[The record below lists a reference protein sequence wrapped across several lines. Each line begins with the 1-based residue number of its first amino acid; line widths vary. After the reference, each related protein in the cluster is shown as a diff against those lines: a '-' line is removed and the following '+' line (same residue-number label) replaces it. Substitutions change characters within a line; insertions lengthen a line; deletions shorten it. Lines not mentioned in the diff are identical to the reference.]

1 MERCRDYAGGVF
13 YMLMKVL
20 HYLIFTGLAFACV
33 PGNKEATKETAAPV
47 NSPLAAIKPKKVTQK
62 VANDTDD
69 PAIWINREDP
79 AKSLIIGT
87 DKGNEQGIGALYV
100 FDLNGKIV
108 DSVNNIQRPNN
119 VDIAYDFSLG
129 NERVDIAVCTERYT
143 HSIRV
148 FQLPSMTPIDNGGI
162 PVFVGDTLRSPMG
175 VALFTEP
182 ASNTFYAIVGRKYGP
197 KDGYLWQYE
206 LYNESGAVR
215 GKLVRKFGKFSGV
228 KEIEAIAVDSE
239 LGYVYYS
246 DENVGVRKYY
256 AHPDSSNTELAL
268 FATEGFTDDHEGI
281 SIFKKDNTSG
291 YILVSDQQANK
302 FHIYPREGTGGDVH
316 LHPRLKTVLLS
327 TLDSDGSEV
336 TSAAL
341 NDTFTR
347 GLFVAMSDDGTFHY
361 YHWQDIAGEDLK

>member
-1 MERCRDYAGGVF
+1 
-13 YMLMKVL
+13 MLMKVL
-20 HYLIFTGLAFACV
+20 HYLIFLGLACACV
-33 PGNKEATKETAAPV
+33 PRNKEVAKETGGLK
-47 NSPLAAIKPKKVTQK
+47 NSPLTAITPKKVTQK

-79 AKSLIIGT
+79 TKSLIIGT
-87 DKGNEQGIGALYV
+87 DKGNEEGVGALYV
-100 FDLNGKIV
+100 FDLDGKIV

-119 VDIAYDFSLG
+119 VDVAYDFNLG
-129 NERVDIAVCTERYT
+129 NERIDIAVCTERYT

-148 FQLPSMTPIDNGGI
+148 FRLPSMTPVDNGGI
-162 PVFVGDTLRSPMG
+162 PVFVGDTLRAPMG

-182 ASNTFYAIVGRKYGP
+182 TRNTIYAIVGRKYGP

-206 LYNESGAVR
+206 LYNENGVAR
-215 GKLVRKFGKFSGV
+215 GKLVRKFGKFSGS
-228 KEIEAIAVDSE
+228 KEIEAIAVDNE

-268 FATEGFTDDHEGI
+268 FAQEGFTDDHEGI
-281 SIFKKDNTSG
+281 SIFKKDEKKG
-291 YILVSDQQANK
+291 YILVSDQQANT
-302 FHIYPREGTGGDVH
+302 FHIYPREGSGGNAH
-316 LHPRLKTVLLS
+316 NHPRLKSVLLS
-327 TLDSDGSEV
+327 TLESDGNEV
-336 TSAAL
+336 TSMAL
-341 NDTFTR
+341 NQTFAH